1 MTTQQIVSRE
11 LAFKRNLKKVK
22 FICIKFRN
30 EVLLSTEIYQHIHS
44 IYRIRI
50 HISIIDH
57 FVSSGN
63 VIKLIASVGC
73 GKF

>member
-30 EVLLSTEIYQHIHS
+30 EVLLSTEIYQHIY
-44 IYRIRI
+44 IQYTVYEF
-50 HISIIDH
+50 IS
-57 FVSSGN
+57 VL
-63 VIKLIASVGC
+63 LITL
-73 GKF
+73 

>member
-1 MTTQQIVSRE
+1 MY
-11 LAFKRNLKKVK
+11 
-22 FICIKFRN
+22 
-30 EVLLSTEIYQHIHS
+30 IYTHIYIYIYIHS

-73 GKF
+73 RKF

>member
-30 EVLLSTEIYQHIHS
+30 EVLRSTEIYQHIY
-44 IYRIRI
+44 IYIYI
-50 HISIIDH
+50 QYTVYEFIS
-57 FVSSGN
+57 VL
-63 VIKLIASVGC
+63 LITL
-73 GKF
+73 